1 MSVTTYH
8 NDNLRTGQNI
18 QETILAPSNVNST
31 QFGKLFTVTVDGYVV
46 AQPLYLPN
54 INIGGGTHNVL
65 YVATAHDSVYAIDA
79 DNGAIYAHSSLIPA
93 GGSTVNAG
101 TDLSCPDIGPEVGI
115 TGTPVIDSSSGTLY
129 VIAKSK
135 VSGAL
140 VQYLHALDT
149 GTLSEKFSGPVN
161 IQATVKGTASDGNGS
176 VVSFSAAMH
185 HQRSAL
191 LLENGHVIIAWA
203 SNCDNPPWH
212 GWMMS
217 YNAAT
222 LSQEAVFNDSPNGSA
237 GGIWMSGGGIAADS
251 SGNLFLPT
259 GNGTWNGTTDYGD
272 SILKL
277 GPPSGG
283 TFPVLDYF
291 TPYDQ
296 AYLDNND
303 VDVSSGGLVL
313 LPNLPSG
320 RQLLAQIGK
329 SGTLFLLDRNNLGK
343 YCVNQVPAC
352 ANSDP
357 QIVQEIQNASS
368 GVWGSPAYWNGNLYS
383 VGVNDNIRAF
393 SFNATGNGLVSGAA
407 TSTSSNAFQF
417 AAPTPSVSANGTT
430 DGIVWALDGG
440 SFGSTCSAGINCQI
454 LYAYDATNLAT
465 MLYNSG
471 QAANNR
477 DVPGGAVKFAVPI
490 IANGKVYVGSQ
501 SSVSAYG
508 ELGSLPTAN
517 DPILTP
523 AAGSYSGTQLVTISD
538 AIGGATIYYTTDG
551 TTPTTSSAKYSALTP
566 LQVTRSTT
574 IRAIAVANG
583 YLNSG
588 VTVGAYYLPLPA
600 GTSAASLSASANV
613 VGLASPGTAV
623 IGGLGGSGY
632 AFDAALLGTSITWS
646 GATFTFGTPGVN
658 DAVSSATISLP
669 AGQYSL
675 LTMMAIGVYSNQPNQ
690 QFIVTYTDGTTST
703 FTQSISN
710 WDTPQNYNGESQV
723 LKMAYAVNST
733 GAATTTYGPFYLY
746 GYTFA
751 LDSTRT
757 VQSIKLPNNR
767 SVIVLAIDLSPVS
780 GSLPVAA
787 TPTFSPAAGTYSGT
801 QTVSL
806 ADATSGALIYYTTN
820 GTTPSTASAQYVAG
834 TPLTVSASETVEAIA
849 VASGYT
855 QSPVASAA
863 YTITSS
869 SSPPV
874 GVSLSASAN
883 VVGLASPGTAVT
895 GGLGGSGFAFDAALL
910 GTSITWSGATFTFGT
925 PGVNDAVSSATISL
939 PAGNY
944 SLLTMLATGVYNNQ
958 PNQQFIVTYTDG
970 TTSTFTQS
978 ISNWDVPQK
987 YGGESQVLKMAYAVN
1002 SSGVASTLYG
1012 PFYLYGYTFAL
1023 DSTRTVQSIK

>member
-1 MSVTTYH
+1 MKLKDLPRQEPARRNHRPANVGSQRMRAVVRRFVHAFGVLCAFSVFAVHAQVSVTTHH
-8 NDNLRTGQNI
+8 NDNLRTGQNT

-31 QFGKLFTVTVDGYVV
+31 QFGKFFTVIVDGYVV

-54 INIGGGTHNVL
+54 IYIGGGTHNVL

-79 DNGAIYAHSSLIPA
+79 DNGTIYAHLSLIPA
-93 GGSTVNAG
+93 GGSTVNAS

-135 VSGAL
+135 VGGAL

-149 GTLSEKFSGPVN
+149 ATLSEKFSGPVN
-161 IQATVKGTASDGNGS
+161 IQATVNGTASDGTGS
-176 VVSFSAAMH
+176 VVSFSPAMH

-203 SNCDNPPWH
+203 SNCDNSPWH
-212 GWMMS
+212 GWVMS

-222 LSQEAVFNDSPNGSA
+222 LKQEAVFNDSPNGSA
-237 GGIWMSGGGIAADS
+237 GGVWMSGGGIAADS

-259 GNGTWNGTTDYGD
+259 GNGSWNGTTDYGD

-296 AYLDNND
+296 AILDNND

-320 RQLLAQIGK
+320 QQLLAQIGK

-352 ANSDP
+352 TNSDP

-383 VGVNDNIRAF
+383 VGVNQQIRAF
-393 SFNATGNGLVSGAA
+393 SFNANGNGLISGAA
-407 TSTSSNAFQF
+407 TSTSSNTFAF
-417 AAPTPSVSANGTT
+417 AGPTPSISANGTT
-430 DGIVWALDGG
+430 DGILWALDGG
-440 SFGSTCSAGINCQI
+440 SFDSTCSAGMNCQI

-477 DVPGGAVKFAVPI
+477 DVPGGAVKFAVPV

-523 AAGSYSGTQLVTISD
+523 AAGSYSGTQLVTMSD
-538 AIGGATIYYTTDG
+538 AITGAAIYYTTDG
-551 TTPTTSSAKYSALTP
+551 TTPTTLSAKYSALTP
-566 LQVTRSTT
+566 LQVTRTTT
-574 IRAIAVANG
+574 IKAIAVANG

-588 VTVGAYYLPLPA
+588 VAVCAFNLPLPA
-600 GTSAASLSASANV
+600 GPSAASLSDSANV

-623 IGGLGGSGY
+623 TGGLGGSGY

-658 DAVSSATISLP
+658 DAVSSATVSLP
-669 AGQYSL
+669 AGHYSL
-675 LTMMAIGVYSNQPNQ
+675 LTMLAAGVYGNQPNQ
-690 QFIVTYTDGTTST
+690 QFIVTYTDGTTNT
-703 FTQSISN
+703 FTQSISD
-710 WDTPQNYNGESQV
+710 WDLPQNYSGESQV
-723 LKMAYAVNST
+723 LKMAYAVNPT
-733 GAATTTYGPFYLY
+733 GVATTTYGPFYLY

-751 LDSTRT
+751 LDSTRM

-767 SVIVLAIDLSPVS
+767 NVIVLAIDLSPVS

-820 GTTPSTASAQYVAG
+820 GTTPSTTSAQYVAG

-869 SSPPV
+869 TAPV

-883 VVGLASPGTAVT
+883 VVGLAG
-895 GGLGGSGFAFDAALL
+895 
-910 GTSITWSGATFTFGT
+910 
-925 PGVNDAVSSATISL
+925 
-939 PAGNY
+939 
-944 SLLTMLATGVYNNQ
+944 
-958 PNQQFIVTYTDG
+958 
-970 TTSTFTQS
+970 
-978 ISNWDVPQK
+978 
-987 YGGESQVLKMAYAVN
+987 
-1002 SSGVASTLYG
+1002 
-1012 PFYLYGYTFAL
+1012 
-1023 DSTRTVQSIK
+1023 